1 MRSKELLFELIHS
14 LSKSEK
20 RFIKLNATLQ
30 GSDKVYLRLM
40 DAIAKQKEY
49 DEEELMKFFKDEEFI
64 KQFSVA
70 KNYLQNFI
78 LKQLRQY
85 HSDLKANITCK
96 HLLNDIEVLFWK
108 GQYKLAEKLIYKTE
122 KIASKY
128 ELFLILEELNNWSD
142 RIYSALLTLDKK
154 SVSKTIEKHNDNI
167 RRYQN
172 ILSYKELISKAHL
185 LTKQSEIIR
194 DNSEFE
200 AYQDLINHP
209 LLQDESKAESYAA
222 KYSYYVLNGVLKR
235 IAGDINESGR
245 YRKKLVEFLE
255 SKPHLLEENPIHYT
269 AALHNVLMH
278 SLIIHDHD
286 LYHEYIE
293 KLRNYNFKM
302 PHEKANMFSSLCL
315 FELGYYTEYSY
326 FDKAVKFVE
335 ETVSKY
341 DGVNNLLN
349 LEHEFLLH
357 YHAALA
363 YYHLEDYNSALKWI
377 NNVINRTSKDLR
389 VDVRASTYVLNI
401 LAHYELNNIDLLPYL
416 IRTTL
421 NYLRSVNMHTEYDNL
436 FVAMFDGIPLKSNR
450 IELVV
455 YLESKK
461 KELNKIQNISM
472 LVSDI
477 DYITWIDSKI
487 KNCKL
492 STLRKIN
499 KEENEQI

>member
-1 MRSKELLFELIHS
+1 MKSKELLFELIHS
-14 LSKSEK
+14 LTKSEK
-20 RFIKLNATLQ
+20 RFIKLNAQ
-30 GSDKVYLRLM
+30 MHSGDKVYLKLM

-49 DEEELMKFFKDEEFI
+49 DEEALLILFKGEGFT

-108 GQYKLAEKLIYKTE
+108 GQYKLAEKLINKTE

-128 ELFLILEELNNWSD
+128 ELFLILEELNYWSD

-167 RRYQN
+167 RKYQN

-185 LTKQSEIIR
+185 LTKQSEVVR
-194 DNSEFE
+194 DKTEYD
-200 AYQDLINHP
+200 AYQELINHP
-209 LLQDESKAESYAA
+209 LLQDVKKAESYAA

-235 IAGDINESGR
+235 IAGDVEESGR

-278 SLIIHDHD
+278 SLIIHDHE
-286 LYHEYIE
+286 LYNEYIE

-302 PHEKANMFSSLCL
+302 PHDKANMFSSLCL
-315 FELGYYTEYSY
+315 FELGYYTEYGY
-326 FDKAVKFVE
+326 FDKAIKFVE

-341 DGVNNLLN
+341 DSVNNLLN

-363 YYHLEDYNSALKWI
+363 YYHQEDYNVALKWI
-377 NNVINRTSKDLR
+377 NNVINRISKDLR
-389 VDVRASTYVLNI
+389 VDVKASTYVLNI
-401 LAHYELNNIDLLPYL
+401 LTHYELNNLDLLPYL
-416 IRTTL
+416 TRTTL
-421 NYLRSVNMHTEYDNL
+421 NYLRSVNMYTDYDNF

-450 IELVV
+450 QELVF
-455 YLESKK
+455 YLKAK
-461 KELNKIQNISM
+461 RKELNKIQNKSM

-492 STLRKIN
+492 ASLRTIN
-499 KEENEQI
+499 QEGNE